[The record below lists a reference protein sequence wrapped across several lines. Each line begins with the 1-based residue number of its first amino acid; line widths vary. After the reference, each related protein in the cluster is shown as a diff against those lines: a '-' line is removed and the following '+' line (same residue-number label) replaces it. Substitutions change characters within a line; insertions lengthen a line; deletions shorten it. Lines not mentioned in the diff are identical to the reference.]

1 MLSDARTPW
10 WQQAAC
16 AGRDPAWWSEDRR
29 MWPSAVRLCLA
40 CPVRDRCL
48 ADGVKQRD
56 NGVIRGGM
64 LLVDG
69 DRGHTVVPL
78 ICAHCGRRPV
88 RLTLTGG
95 VPRYCGRACQVANSR
110 AAASRLA
117 LAS

>member
-1 MLSDARTPW
+1 
-10 WQQAAC
+10 
-16 AGRDPAWWSEDRR
+16 
-29 MWPSAVRLCLA
+29 MWPSAVRLCLS

-48 ADGVKQRD
+48 DDAVEQRD

-69 DRGHTVVPL
+69 GRGHNVVPL
-78 ICAHCGRRPV
+78 ICAHCNRRPV

-95 VPRYCGRACQVANSR
+95 VPRYCSRTCQVANNR
-110 AAASRLA
+110 ATAPRLA